1 MKQFIKYRPIQLV
14 TFLGAFM
21 LSLSACEL
29 DNGDEANFEEFGADG
44 KTYTLS
50 SDAGDLAIKVY
61 SNQNYN
67 IALEDN
73 NGEWV
78 AIAER
83 NLSGDGTLH
92 VEYDFNDGFPRMAKI
107 CLTATSANLSDTIYL
122 KQKGVKTPTFKL
134 AKPNMTVHGYGGEV
148 RAELDMNVDIKD
160 LHISVD
166 YTPNGLK

>member
-1 MKQFIKYRPIQLV
+1 
-14 TFLGAFM
+14 M

-73 NGEWV
+73 NGEW
-78 AIAER
+78 
-83 NLSGDGTLH
+83 
-92 VEYDFNDGFPRMAKI
+92 
-107 CLTATSANLSDTIYL
+107 
-122 KQKGVKTPTFKL
+122 
-134 AKPNMTVHGYGGEV
+134 
-148 RAELDMNVDIKD
+148 
-160 LHISVD
+160 
-166 YTPNGLK
+166 

>member
-29 DNGDEANFEEFGADG
+29 DNGDEANFEEFGADR

-67 IALEDN
+67 
-73 NGEWV
+73 
-78 AIAER
+78 
-83 NLSGDGTLH
+83 LSL
-92 VEYDFNDGFPRMAKI
+92 I
-107 CLTATSANLSDTIYL
+107 
-122 KQKGVKTPTFKL
+122 
-134 AKPNMTVHGYGGEV
+134 
-148 RAELDMNVDIKD
+148 
-160 LHISVD
+160 HI
-166 YTPNGLK
+166 